1 MSTALPNP
9 TGPIITLDSAAIST
23 GLAASRINPRKRI
36 ILPLQRSQSAR
47 VQRLANFLQP
57 GTYIQ
62 PHCHPEPHATESV
75 TLIHGRLEILHF
87 SESGQI
93 LARWTLEENGTRVID
108 IEPRT
113 WHGMI
118 VHQKDTIIFEVK
130 QGPYDP
136 TRDKTFAPWAPAESD
151 PQAPAYL
158 KSLTADGSESC

>member
-1 MSTALPNP
+1 MSTSLPNLQ
-9 TGPIITLDSAAIST
+9 GPIATLDPPTIAQ
-23 GLAASRINPRKRI
+23 GLAASRTSPRKRI
-36 ILPLQRSQSAR
+36 ILPIQRSQDAR

-75 TLIHGRLEILHF
+75 CLLQGKLEILLF

-93 LARWTLEENGTRVID
+93 QNRWMLEEKGTRLID
-108 IEPRT
+108 IEPGT

-118 VHQKDTIIFEVK
+118 VHQEDTVVFEVK

-136 TRDKTFAPWAPAESD
+136 TQDKTFAPWPPPEGSEEAET
-151 PQAPAYL
+151 YL
-158 KSLTADGSESC
+158 KSLF